1 MDHYVWFISE
11 ICWQPNHVL
20 RFWPLLAKLGCLDA
34 MAAEKC
40 FMSSIEDDLL
50 HITIQCSNWALGA
63 DDGLCV
69 WCCICIC
76 LCVCLRVCVCVCV
89 CVCLSVYLFVCIS
102 SIFSLFVFVFASAT
116 DDDVSLSSWE
126 SGIVVGHA
134 LPDVCRIK
142 TKKWRP
148 PYRARRIRDKQSI
161 SSSRGIRNA
170 SKVKNWIHIDCQP
183 EAIRITATSRSVTT
197 KLLYCRPFPLLGFD
211 KSEPQSAPLSMFFLP
226 TIQSQSLYVNFGQ

>member
-1 MDHYVWFISE
+1 MTSFLLQSTAVIVLWVLMVGHASDVFFVFAFFSVFVYVF
-11 ICWQPNHVL
+11 
-20 RFWPLLAKLGCLDA
+20 
-34 MAAEKC
+34 
-40 FMSSIEDDLL
+40 
-50 HITIQCSNWALGA
+50 
-63 DDGLCV
+63 
-69 WCCICIC
+69 
-76 LCVCLRVCVCVCV
+76 VCVLVSM
-89 CVCLSVYLFVCIS
+89 SVFLFVF
-102 SIFSLFVFVFASAT
+102 FSLFVFVFASAT

-148 PYRARRIRDKQSI
+148 PYRASRITARQSI
-161 SSSRGIRNA
+161 SSSWEIRNA